1 MKYAAVALALA
12 GAAIAEEAAEST
24 VWSTK
29 LVTITSC
36 KPEVTDC
43 PARSTVVS
51 TSLVSSVVPI
61 ITTTPVAMTTS
72 TIYETHVSTIVACPS
87 TVQNCPASSTV
98 VVTETKAVSTT
109 VCPVTETGV
118 KPSATS
124 PVAPPAHTSKSEA
137 VPPAPVPTTE
147 AATKPVP
154 ATTGG
159 VAPSVSK
166 PATLISSPAA
176 PVCPGVSVKTIS
188 TSVTTVVPT
197 VIYETIS
204 VPCETAS
211 SKPSATIP
219 GVPTGGNGTAVPPTK
234 TPITAGASGLSGSV
248 VLAALAGVAAYA
260 FA

>member
-24 VWSTK
+24 VFSTRFFT
-29 LVTITSC
+29 VTSC
-36 KPEVTDC
+36 AESISNC

-51 TSLVSSVVPI
+51 SEVVSSVVPV
-61 ITTTPVAMTTS
+61 ITTPAVPMTTS
-72 TIYETHVSTIVACPS
+72 TIYETRVHTVVSCAADVTDCPS
-87 TVQNCPASSTV
+87 RSTV

-159 VAPSVSK
+159 VVPSVSK

-188 TSVTTVVPT
+188 TSVTTVIPT

-248 VLAALAGVAAYA
+248 VLAAIAGVAAYA